1 VEIAAGIVF
10 FEGCGANGTPLI
22 STFAPEGVLVMRS
35 FSACAALV
43 KKAKEMSAIVLRP
56 LPRGSSGFLFGQIPA
71 FVA

>member
-35 FSACAALV
+35 FSAWAALV
-43 KKAKEMSAIVLRP
+43 KKKAKEMSAIVLRP
-56 LPRGSSGFLFGQIPA
+56 YHEVLQGSFSDRSRRL
-71 FVA
+71 

>member
-22 STFAPEGVLVMRS
+22 STFAPEGVLVIRS

-56 LPRGSSGFLFGQIPA
+56 CHEVLQGSFSDRSRRL
-71 FVA
+71 